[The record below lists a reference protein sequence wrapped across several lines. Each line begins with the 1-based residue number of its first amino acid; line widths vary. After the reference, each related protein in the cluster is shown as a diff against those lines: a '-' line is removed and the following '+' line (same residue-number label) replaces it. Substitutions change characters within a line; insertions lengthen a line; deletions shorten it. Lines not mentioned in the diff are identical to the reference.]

1 MLLPNEVTEIGLLW
15 LRQDRRGSTG
25 PVVVTSAV
33 MMAFSRV
40 VTFVPRRRL

>member
-1 MLLPNEVTEIGLLW
+1 MLLPNEGTEIGLPW

-25 PVVVTSAV
+25 PVVVISAV
-33 MMAFSRV
+33 MMAFSGV